1 MARAIGNPLHID
13 LATQNGTRPSCAK
26 VKVEVNLL
34 AKFSQ
39 RIKRVEEDDETG
51 PDESKWI
58 KIKYDYLSKYCNTCR
73 KQRHNE
79 LECWVIHPE
88 LHKRYDDKVEN
99 QDTGR
104 EVVGTAVAST
114 KVLSSGNVLGKPIT
128 NNAKQEWIQAR
139 KNKY

>member
-1 MARAIGNPLHID
+1 M
-13 LATQNGTRPSCAK
+13 ATQNGTRPRCAK
-26 VKVEVNLL
+26 VKVEVNLP
-34 AKFSQ
+34 AKFPT
-39 RIKRVEEDDETG
+39 RIKIVEEEDETG
-51 PDESKWI
+51 LEESKWI
-58 KIKYDYLSKYCNTCR
+58 KIKYDYLPKYCNTC
-73 KQRHNE
+73 KMQGHNE
-79 LECWVIHPE
+79 VECWVIHPE
-88 LHKRYDDKVEN
+88 LHKRYDDKVED